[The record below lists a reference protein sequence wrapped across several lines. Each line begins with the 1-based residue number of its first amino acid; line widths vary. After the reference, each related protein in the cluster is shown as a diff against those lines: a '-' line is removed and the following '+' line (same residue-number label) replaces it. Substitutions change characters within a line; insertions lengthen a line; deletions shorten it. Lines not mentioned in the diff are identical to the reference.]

1 MQKLVIKMTD
11 SKYEKEITFK
21 DSMHITT
28 DLITDSI
35 NVRDTNGQSLFYSR
49 KSLTEYAFIVDK
61 K

>member
-1 MQKLVIKMTD
+1 MAD

-49 KSLTEYAFIVDK
+49 KSLTEYAFIVDEK
-61 K
+61 